1 MRLWVEPPV
10 IDEIAA
16 LPGNIRQRMLR
27 DIRDLVHAPR
37 PPSSRMLD
45 IPDDLRVDGVEAR
58 RLRIE
63 HWRVIYVI
71 DQEMRK
77 IFTGFNHALKQSNGL
92 NRRGG
97 FGYCFSTV
105 YPSSSN
111 HCIRCPLL
119 VSLVRYAAPA

>member
-16 LPGNIRQRMLR
+16 LPGNIRQRMRR

-37 PPSSRMLD
+37 PSSSRMLD
-45 IPDDLRVDGVEAR
+45 IPDDLRVAGVEAR

-71 DQEMRK
+71 DQELEL
-77 IFTGFNHALKQSNGL
+77 ITILAV
-92 NRRGG
+92 RRRPP
-97 FGYCFSTV
+97 YN
-105 YPSSSN
+105 YDDL
-111 HCIRCPLL
+111 RELL
-119 VSLVRYAAPA
+119 GTR